1 MSRSVHKVVDKDVE
15 IMYNYARRKVAS
27 IFKSHGLAS
36 YRKIG
41 LQRSLRDAIVKAAL
55 SGKID
60 TDEKETFRHTS

>member
-1 MSRSVHKVVDKDVE
+1 MHGKVVNKDVE
-15 IMYNYARRKVAS
+15 IMYKYARRKVKE
-27 IFKSHGLAS
+27 IFKTHGLVS

-60 TDEKETFRHTS
+60 TNEKETFRHTS